1 MARKNKRKVN
11 YGRILILAIGL
22 LVLIVLFC
30 FLLRMLF
37 SNLTKQTE
45 TSSSSSSTSL
55 AETTVSFM
63 GVGDNLIHDTVY
75 TDALQSDGTYDFTK
89 MYSNFKEDAQDSDIS
104 FINQETVLGGEDLGL
119 SGYPSFNSPSEIA
132 KNLEDTGFNLVNLA
146 TNHCLDKYEQG
157 IINELNAF
165 KQTKI
170 ITNGVYDSQEAFDT
184 IPTFTKKG
192 ITFSFLAYTY
202 GTNGIESPNSYNVR
216 YLDDNQIQTD
226 VSKAKEISD
235 VVIVSAH
242 WGDENTFEPN
252 ALQTHYAQLFADCGV
267 DVVIGTH
274 PHTIQPVEWITGSNG
289 NKMLCVYSLGN
300 FIGGMLTTDNAIGGE
315 IKFDFVKKEDV
326 ISIENVQWIPTV
338 IHFEGN
344 QDNILEERYNYKA
357 YKYSQYSNK
366 LAKKH
371 VLNGYEG
378 NIVSLDYIKS
388 KTEEVI
394 DSEYLNW
401 DK

>member
-11 YGRILILAIGL
+11 IGHLLIVIIGFI
-22 LVLIVLFC
+22 LVLALFI
-30 FLLRMLF
+30 FLIKSLF
-37 SNLTKQTE
+37 SSSTE
-45 TSSSSSSTSL
+45 PSSSTSTKTS
-55 AETTVSFM
+55 ETVVSFM

-75 TDALQSDGTYDFTK
+75 NDALQSDGTYDFKK
-89 MYSNFKEDAQDSDIS
+89 MYSNFKKDAQNSDIS

-119 SGYPSFNSPSEIA
+119 SGYPTFNSPSEIA
-132 KNLEDTGFNLVNLA
+132 QNLEDTGFNLVNLA
-146 TNHCLDKYEQG
+146 TNHCLDQSEQG
-157 IINELNAF
+157 IINELNTF

-170 ITNGVYDSQEAFDT
+170 VTNGVYDSQEAFDT
-184 IPTFTKKG
+184 IPTFKKKG

-216 YLDDNQIQTD
+216 YLDDTQIKTD
-226 VSKAKEISD
+226 VAKAKKISD

-252 ALQTHYAQLFADCGV
+252 DLQTHYAQLFADCGV

-274 PHTIQPVEWITGSNG
+274 PHTIQPVEWLTGSGG

-315 IKFDFVKKEDV
+315 IKFDFVKKEDA
-326 ISIENVQWIPTV
+326 ISIENVQWIPTI
-338 IHFEGN
+338 IHFEGDQN
-344 QDNILEERYNYKA
+344 NILEKRYNYKA
-357 YKYSQYSNK
+357 YKYDQYSDK

-371 VLNGYEG
+371 VLNGYED
-378 NIVSLDYIKS
+378 NVVSLDYIKS
-388 KTEEVI
+388 KTKEVI
-394 DSEYLNW
+394 NAKYLNW
-401 DK
+401 NK

>member
-11 YGRILILAIGL
+11 IGHLLIVIIGFI
-22 LVLIVLFC
+22 LVLALFI
-30 FLLRMLF
+30 FLIKSLF
-37 SNLTKQTE
+37 S
-45 TSSSSSSTSL
+45 SSTDPSSSTSTKTS
-55 AETTVSFM
+55 ETVVSFM

-75 TDALQSDGTYDFTK
+75 NDALQSDGTYDFKK
-89 MYSNFKEDAQDSDIS
+89 MYSNFKKDAQNSDIS

-119 SGYPSFNSPSEIA
+119 SGYPTFNSPSEIA
-132 KNLEDTGFNLVNLA
+132 QNLEDTGFNLVNLA
-146 TNHCLDKYEQG
+146 TNHCLDQSEQG
-157 IINELNAF
+157 IINELNTF

-170 ITNGVYDSQEAFDT
+170 VTNGVYDSQEAFDT
-184 IPTFTKKG
+184 IPTFKKKG

-216 YLDDNQIQTD
+216 YLDDTQIKTD
-226 VSKAKEISD
+226 VAKAKKISD

-252 ALQTHYAQLFADCGV
+252 DLQTHYAQLFADCGV

-274 PHTIQPVEWITGSNG
+274 PHTIQPVEWLTGSGG

-315 IKFDFVKKEDV
+315 IKFDFVKKEDA
-326 ISIENVQWIPTV
+326 ISIENVQWIPTI
-338 IHFEGN
+338 IHFEGDQN
-344 QDNILEERYNYKA
+344 NIIEKRYNYKA
-357 YKYSQYSNK
+357 YKYDQYSDK

-371 VLNGYEG
+371 VLNGYED
-378 NIVSLDYIKS
+378 NVVSLDYIKS
-388 KTEEVI
+388 KTKEVI
-394 DSEYLNW
+394 NSKYLNW
-401 DK
+401 NK

>member
-11 YGRILILAIGL
+11 IGHLLIVIIGFI
-22 LVLIVLFC
+22 LVLALFI
-30 FLLRMLF
+30 FLIKSLF
-37 SNLTKQTE
+37 SSSTE
-45 TSSSSSSTSL
+45 PSSSTSTKTS
-55 AETTVSFM
+55 ETVVSFM

-75 TDALQSDGTYDFTK
+75 NDALQSDGTYDFKK
-89 MYSNFKEDAQDSDIS
+89 MYSNFKKDAQNSDIS

-119 SGYPSFNSPSEIA
+119 SGYPTFNSPSEIA
-132 KNLEDTGFNLVNLA
+132 QNLEDTGFNLVNLA
-146 TNHCLDKYEQG
+146 TNHCLDQSEQG
-157 IINELNAF
+157 IINELNTF

-170 ITNGVYDSQEAFDT
+170 VTNGVYDSQEAFDT
-184 IPTFTKKG
+184 IPTFKKKG

-216 YLDDNQIQTD
+216 YLDDTQIKTD
-226 VSKAKEISD
+226 VAKAKKISD

-252 ALQTHYAQLFADCGV
+252 DLQTHYAQLFADCGV

-274 PHTIQPVEWITGSNG
+274 PHTIQPVEWLTGSGG

-315 IKFDFVKKEDV
+315 IKFDFVKKEDA
-326 ISIENVQWIPTV
+326 ISIENVQWIPTI
-338 IHFEGN
+338 IHFEGDQN
-344 QDNILEERYNYKA
+344 NIIEKRYNYKA
-357 YKYSQYSNK
+357 YKYDQYSDK

-371 VLNGYEG
+371 VLNGYED
-378 NIVSLDYIKS
+378 NVVSLDYIKS
-388 KTEEVI
+388 KTKEVI
-394 DSEYLNW
+394 NAKYLNW
-401 DK
+401 NK